1 MEHSFNTKI
10 AEICGIEEAILLNN
24 IFHWVQKNKS
34 NDKHFYENRYWTYNS
49 YRAFADLFPYM
60 APEKTTI
67 QKDGT
72 EIKERELQR
81 IRRAIQKLIKANLLI
96 DGNFNKK
103 GYDRTKW
110 YSLTDLAYELLGN
123 EKCVSKTN
131 DHVLKTNDH
140 DIKNDA
146 PIPDSKLQ
154 IENTDKE
161 KIKLHSV
168 ESSNEDFNG
177 EKPVLK
183 SKENTAKNPFSL
195 TDSDMNLL
203 RSYHKG
209 FIEEI
214 DKVAKTDYDK
224 KIIHLC
230 RTFKMLKHDRDL
242 LKDIYV
248 YFRTFRDHGGT
259 YTNEIR
265 SLRALSE
272 KIERILPEMTR
283 ETKRKIQE
291 TGSVILHKDL
301 EKKILVYYNTEKMKQ
316 ADRIK
321 LDTAKAEK
329 YHIFDLSKQVGLIN
343 LPEIGYTIQR
353 IFG

>member
-1 MEHSFNTKI
+1 MEVFNSSVNIQKYTGLTKREVENAVNLLVKNRLIKKMVKGSPPVTFFLFDDECHHSLNH
-10 AEICGIEEAILLNN
+10 ILLEQTNKDKGKDSDN
-24 IFHWVQKNKS
+24 QKDKISVSEFLKS
-34 NDKHFYENRYWTYNS
+34 Q
-49 YRAFADLFPYM
+49 FADNEQFHPDGQLISP
-60 APEKTTI
+60 KCTI
-67 QKDGT
+67 EFTQMDN
-72 EIKERELQR
+72 KEY
-81 IRRAIQKLIKANLLI
+81 I
-96 DGNFNKK
+96 NK
-103 GYDRTKW
+103 
-110 YSLTDLAYELLGN
+110 
-123 EKCVSKTN
+123 
-131 DHVLKTNDH
+131 
-140 DIKNDA
+140 
-146 PIPDSKLQ
+146 
-154 IENTDKE
+154 NTDKNIE
-161 KIKLHSV
+161 SKYHSV

-183 SKENTAKNPFSL
+183 SKENTAKNPFNL
-195 TDSDMNLL
+195 TDEEMVIL

-272 KIERILPEMTR
+272 KIERVLPEMTR

-291 TGSVILHKDL
+291 TGSVILHKDP

-329 YHIFDLSKQVGLIN
+329 YHLFDLSNQVGPLN
-343 LPEIGYTIQR
+343 MSEIGYTIQR

>member
-1 MEHSFNTKI
+1 MEHHDSMEVFNSSVNIQKYTGLTKREVENAVNLLVKNRLI
-10 AEICGIEEAILLNN
+10 KKMVKGSPPVTFFLFDDECHHSLNHILLEQTNKDKGKDSDN
-24 IFHWVQKNKS
+24 QKDKISVSEFLKS
-34 NDKHFYENRYWTYNS
+34 Q
-49 YRAFADLFPYM
+49 FADNEQFHPDGQLISP
-60 APEKTTI
+60 KCTI
-67 QKDGT
+67 EFTQMDN
-72 EIKERELQR
+72 KEY
-81 IRRAIQKLIKANLLI
+81 I
-96 DGNFNKK
+96 NK
-103 GYDRTKW
+103 
-110 YSLTDLAYELLGN
+110 
-123 EKCVSKTN
+123 
-131 DHVLKTNDH
+131 
-140 DIKNDA
+140 
-146 PIPDSKLQ
+146 
-154 IENTDKE
+154 NTDKNIE
-161 KIKLHSV
+161 SKYHSV

-183 SKENTAKNPFSL
+183 SKENTAKNPFNL
-195 TDSDMNLL
+195 TDEEMVIL

-272 KIERILPEMTR
+272 KIERVLPEMTR

-291 TGSVILHKDL
+291 TGSVILHKDP

-329 YHIFDLSKQVGLIN
+329 YHLFDLSNQVGPLN
-343 LPEIGYTIQR
+343 MSEIGYTIQR